1 MKETTILQ
9 VEGLVTEFK
18 SERGIVNAVN
28 KVSFDLER
36 GQTLGIVG
44 ESGSGKSV
52 TNLSILRL
60 IEYPPGRITGGKVL
74 FHDQDLLSV
83 SENEMLSIRGKHI
96 SMIFQDPLTS
106 LNPVIKVW
114 KQIAETLMLHQGMKG
129 INNQGKPCRRRRS
142 LLFRP
147 KGRGISPCFPS
158 TRSVMEPWLPLLSL
172 RWGMKKQEAK
182 KQAIELLRIIGIPDP
197 EMRAECYPHQFSGG
211 MRQRVMIAMALSCNP
226 DILIADEPTTALD
239 VTIQAQILD
248 LIREKKEQYQTS
260 VIMITHDLGVIAE
273 MCDQVC
279 VMYAGRIVER
289 AGVEALFGSPKHPYT
304 RGLLES
310 IPRMGNIEVER
321 LHSIKGSPPDLA
333 NLPPGC
339 PFRDRCD
346 KAMDICAAKLPP
358 EVVLQEV
365 EGERTVAC
373 WLYPQEG
380 KHGRA

>member
-1 MKETTILQ
+1 
-9 VEGLVTEFK
+9 
-18 SERGIVNAVN
+18 
-28 KVSFDLER
+28 
-36 GQTLGIVG
+36 
-44 ESGSGKSV
+44 
-52 TNLSILRL
+52 
-60 IEYPPGRITGGKVL
+60 
-74 FHDQDLLSV
+74 
-83 SENEMLSIRGKHI
+83 
-96 SMIFQDPLTS
+96 
-106 LNPVIKVW
+106 
-114 KQIAETLMLHQGMKG
+114 
-129 INNQGKPCRRRRS
+129 
-142 LLFRP
+142 
-147 KGRGISPCFPS
+147 
-158 TRSVMEPWLPLLSL
+158 
-172 RWGMKKQEAK
+172 
-182 KQAIELLRIIGIPDP
+182 
-197 EMRAECYPHQFSGG
+197 
-211 MRQRVMIAMALSCNP
+211 MALSCNP

>member
-1 MKETTILQ
+1 MKNATILQ

-28 KVSFDLER
+28 KVSFSLER

-60 IEYPPGRITGGKVL
+60 VEYPPGRVTAGKVL
-74 FHDQDLLSV
+74 YHDQDLLSL

-114 KQIAETLMLHQGMKG
+114 KQIAEALMLHQGMK
-129 INNQGKPCRRRRS
+129 KS
-142 LLFRP
+142 
-147 KGRGISPCFPS
+147 
-158 TRSVMEPWLPLLSL
+158 
-172 RWGMKKQEAK
+172 EAK
-182 KQAIELLRIIGIPDP
+182 KQAIELLKIIGIPDA
-197 EMRAECYPHQFSGG
+197 ELRAECYPHQFSGG

-248 LIREKKEQYQTS
+248 LIREKRKQYQS
-260 VIMITHDLGVIAE
+260 AVIMITHDLGVIAE

-279 VMYAGRIVER
+279 VMYAGRVVER
-289 AGVEALFGSPKHPYT
+289 AGVEALFQWPKHPYT
-304 RGLLES
+304 KGLLAS
-310 IPRMGNIEVER
+310 IPRIGDVGVER

-333 NLPPGC
+333 NLPAGC
-339 PFRDRCD
+339 PFRVRCEQ
-346 KAMDICAAKLPP
+346 AMDICAAKLPP
-358 EVVLQEV
+358 EVVINNEEV
-365 EGERTVAC
+365 GERSVAC
-373 WLYPQEG
+373 WLYREEG
-380 KHGRA
+380 EDGRA

>member
-1 MKETTILQ
+1 MHETTILQ

-114 KQIAETLMLHQGMKG
+114 KQIAETLMLHQ
-129 INNQGKPCRRRRS
+129 
-142 LLFRP
+142 
-147 KGRGISPCFPS
+147 
-158 TRSVMEPWLPLLSL
+158 
-172 RWGMKKQEAK
+172 GMKKQEAK

-310 IPRMGNIEVER
+310 IPRMGNVGTQR

-346 KAMDICAAKLPP
+346 KAMDICASQLPP
-358 EVVLQEV
+358 EVVLQEA

>member
-1 MKETTILQ
+1 MHETTILQ

-114 KQIAETLMLHQGMKG
+114 KQIAETLMLHQ
-129 INNQGKPCRRRRS
+129 
-142 LLFRP
+142 
-147 KGRGISPCFPS
+147 
-158 TRSVMEPWLPLLSL
+158 
-172 RWGMKKQEAK
+172 GMKKQEAK

-310 IPRMGNIEVER
+310 IPRMGNVSAQR

-358 EVVLQEV
+358 EVVLLEA

>member
-1 MKETTILQ
+1 MKESPILQ
-9 VEGLVTEFK
+9 VQALMTEFK
-18 SERGIVNAVN
+18 TEHGIVNAVN
-28 KVSFDLER
+28 KVSFEVER

-74 FHDQDLLSV
+74 FHGKDLLDAT
-83 SENEMLSIRGKHI
+83 EQEMLGIRGKHI

-106 LNPVIKVW
+106 LNPVIKIW
-114 KQIAETLMLHQGMKG
+114 KQIAEALMLHQNMK
-129 INNQGKPCRRRRS
+129 QK
-142 LLFRP
+142 
-147 KGRGISPCFPS
+147 
-158 TRSVMEPWLPLLSL
+158 
-172 RWGMKKQEAK
+172 EAK

-239 VTIQAQILD
+239 VTIQAQILE
-248 LIREKKEQYQTS
+248 LIRTRRDNQQTA

-289 AGVEALFGSPKHPYT
+289 ADVFDLFQSPKHPYT
-304 RGLLES
+304 QGLLDS
-310 IPRMGNIEVER
+310 IPRLDRTGTER
-321 LHSIKGSPPDLA
+321 LHSIKGAPPDLLH
-333 NLPPGC
+333 LPQGC
-339 PFRDRCD
+339 PFRERCD
-346 KAMDICAAKLPP
+346 KAMSRCAIELPP
-358 EVVLQEV
+358 DLTLM
-365 EGERTVAC
+365 GSSNSRKVAC
-373 WLYPQEG
+373 WLYSE
-380 KHGRA
+380 KEKVDENT

>member
-1 MKETTILQ
+1 MKESPILQ
-9 VEGLVTEFK
+9 VQALMTEFK
-18 SERGIVNAVN
+18 TERGIVNAVS
-28 KVSFDLER
+28 KVSFDVGR

-74 FHDQDLLSV
+74 FHGKDLLDAT
-83 SENEMLSIRGKHI
+83 EKEMLGIRGKHI

-106 LNPVIKVW
+106 LNPVIKIW
-114 KQIAETLMLHQGMKG
+114 KQIAEALMLHQGMK
-129 INNQGKPCRRRRS
+129 
-142 LLFRP
+142 
-147 KGRGISPCFPS
+147 
-158 TRSVMEPWLPLLSL
+158 
-172 RWGMKKQEAK
+172 KKEAK

-197 EMRAECYPHQFSGG
+197 QMRAECYPHQFSGG

-248 LIREKKEQYQTS
+248 LIRTRRDDQQTA

-289 AGVEALFGSPKHPYT
+289 ADVFDLFQSPKHPYT
-304 RGLLES
+304 QGLLDS
-310 IPRMGNIEVER
+310 IPRLDRTGAER
-321 LHSIKGSPPDLA
+321 LHSIKGSPPDLLH
-333 NLPPGC
+333 LPQGC
-339 PFRDRCD
+339 PFKERCD
-346 KAMDICAAKLPP
+346 KAMSRCAIELPP
-358 EVVLQEV
+358 ELTLI
-365 EGERTVAC
+365 GSSNPRKVAC
-373 WLYPQEG
+373 WLYAE
-380 KHGRA
+380 KEEVDANA

>member
-9 VEGLVTEFK
+9 VEGLVTQFK

-28 KVSFDLER
+28 KVSFNLER

-52 TNLSILRL
+52 TNLSVLRL
-60 IEYPPGRITGGKVL
+60 IEYPPGRIVEGKVL
-74 FHDQDLLSV
+74 YHDKDLLSV
-83 SENEMLSIRGKHI
+83 PESEMLSIRGKHI

-106 LNPVIKVW
+106 LNPVIKVY
-114 KQIAETLMLHQGMKG
+114 KQIAEALMLHQGMKR
-129 INNQGKPCRRRRS
+129 K
-142 LLFRP
+142 
-147 KGRGISPCFPS
+147 
-158 TRSVMEPWLPLLSL
+158 
-172 RWGMKKQEAK
+172 EAK
-182 KQAIELLRIIGIPDP
+182 KQAIELLRVIGIPDP
-197 EMRAECYPHQFSGG
+197 EIRAECYPHQFSGG

-248 LIREKKEQYQTS
+248 LIRQKREQYQS
-260 VIMITHDLGVIAE
+260 AVIMITHDLGVIAE

-289 AGVEALFGSPKHPYT
+289 ASVEDLFLEPKHPYT
-304 RGLLES
+304 KGLLAS
-310 IPRMGNIEVER
+310 IPRMGDHSVER

-333 NLPPGC
+333 NLSAGC

-346 KAMDICAAKLPP
+346 QAMDICARKLPP
-358 EVVLQEV
+358 EVVLNNGKEAQ
-365 EGERTVAC
+365 RSAAC
-373 WLYPQEG
+373 WLYREEG
-380 KHGRA
+380 ENDRA